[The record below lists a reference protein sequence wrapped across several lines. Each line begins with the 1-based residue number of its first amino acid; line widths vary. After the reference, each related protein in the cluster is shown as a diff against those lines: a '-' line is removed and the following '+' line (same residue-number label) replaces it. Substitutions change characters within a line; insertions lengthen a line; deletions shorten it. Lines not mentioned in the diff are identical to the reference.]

1 MMAMRRLCITYPL
14 ERIRLSQHKAVLQE
28 AERLGYTDAWSS
40 EVNGSDAFTP
50 IAAAAAWTEKMRFGT
65 AIADIYTRS
74 PMLIAMNSVA
84 ASEAAPGRFC
94 LGLDTSSPAIVEKWN
109 GVQLKDPL
117 RRMRETLAFLR
128 QALAGERISM
138 TIGSYQMHG
147 AKLARKPEP
156 SPPIYIAA
164 LREQMLRLAGEQAD
178 GVIINFLSPA
188 DAVRVVK
195 VARDAARATGRDP
208 EALDVAARIFVVP
221 TEDPQV
227 ARMLGRVLLSAYLT
241 TPYYYAFHEWL
252 GRGSALSPVREAWQ
266 AGERPA
272 AMAAMPEGVI
282 DDILVYGNRQQIID
296 KIEAYRSNGVDTPVI
311 AIIPTSQDPAEQAKQ
326 GIAAVKNLAPS

>member
-1 MMAMRRLCITYPL
+1 MTIKRWGITFPL
-14 ERIRLSQHKAVLQE
+14 EGVRLSEHKEVLQE

-50 IAAAAAWTEKMRFGT
+50 IAAAAAWTDKLRFGT
-65 AIADIYTRS
+65 AIANIYTRS
-74 PMLIAMNSVA
+74 PMLLAMNTVA
-84 ASEAAPGRFC
+84 AVEAAPGRFC
-94 LGLDTSSPAIVEKWN
+94 LGLGTSSPAIVEKWN
-109 GVQLKDPL
+109 GVELKHPL
-117 RRMRETLAFLR
+117 GRMRETIAFLR

-138 TIGSYQMHG
+138 TIDYYQMHG

-164 LREQMLRLAGEQAD
+164 LRERMLRLAGEKAD

-188 DAVRVVK
+188 DAGRVVK
-195 VARDAARATGRDP
+195 VARDAARSAGRDP
-208 EALDVAARIFVVP
+208 DALDVAARIFVVP

-227 ARMLGRVLLSAYLT
+227 AHMLGRVLLSAYLT

-252 GRGSALSPVREAWQ
+252 GRGDALSPVREAWQ
-266 AGERPA
+266 AGERQT
-272 AMAAMPEGVI
+272 AMAAMPEQVI

-311 AIIPTSQDPAEQAKQ
+311 AIIPTLQDPAEQAKQ
-326 GIAAVKNLAPS
+326 GIAAVKTLAPS